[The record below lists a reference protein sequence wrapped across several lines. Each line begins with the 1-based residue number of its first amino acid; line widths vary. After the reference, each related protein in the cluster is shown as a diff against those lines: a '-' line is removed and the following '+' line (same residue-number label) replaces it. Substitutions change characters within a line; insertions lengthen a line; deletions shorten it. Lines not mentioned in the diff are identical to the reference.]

1 MPSISYINPV
11 AELAKAQDGVSS
23 AQQDE
28 SFAEHLV
35 QLAIFGYGD
44 PYAARQIL
52 ATSRALMG
60 NQYQKEN
67 FWIDVVKE
75 EKESFKKAWE
85 LMKDS

>member
-11 AELAKAQDGVSS
+11 AELARAQDGVSS
-23 AQQDE
+23 AQQDN
-28 SFAEHLV
+28 SFAEQLV

-44 PYAARQIL
+44 PYSARQVL

-60 NQYQKEN
+60 NQLQKES
-67 FWIDVVKE
+67 FWFDVVKE